1 MERAFLPMTDDI
13 QQFAQQTSE
22 YVQEAVNAGDLR
34 TGIQI
39 LELALTQFE
48 VMGKAAIAPM
58 RQSLAVLAMLQRDLC
73 EVEAAAESLDRARAL
88 AENKSQAGALRLRR
102 SFLLPPVIRSREAI
116 EKARARL
123 VQELE
128 SLNTATLTIADTLLD
143 VPMLHFF
150 LVYHGLDD
158 RPIMEL
164 QGRVL
169 RSICPSLS
177 LTAPATP
184 RDVGGRL
191 RIGFLSTHFRDHT
204 IGKLNAG
211 LIDALPAETFEK
223 VLFLIEGNDDSFSEQ
238 MSRTVEHCVHIR
250 YNLEAAYTAIV
261 RQQLDILYFADI
273 GMDPLT
279 YFLAFYRM
287 APLQVSTWGHPVTSG
302 LSTID
307 GFILARDMEPEDGDA
322 HFSERLIRL
331 SRPNFVYQRP
341 CLPESPLD
349 RSFFGLPED
358 SHLYLC
364 PQAVFKFHPDFDVT
378 LTDILRR
385 DPQGRLVLIR
395 SKYLAWD
402 EILMDRLTALLED
415 APQRVDWLPSMP
427 RNHFLSLLV
436 LGDVMLDP
444 FPFCGGHTTLEALSF
459 GTPVVTLPT
468 RHIRGRLTYAFYQT
482 IGMMDCVARDTSEYV
497 QIAVR
502 LGANPLARE
511 KIREK
516 ILAHCGSLYNNV
528 TFIDELSKV
537 LLEMSLSTSGEE

>member
-1 MERAFLPMTDDI
+1 MTNDV
-13 QQFAQQTSE
+13 QQFARQTSE
-22 YVQEAVNAGDLR
+22 YVKEAVDAGDLH

-39 LELALTQFE
+39 LELAVTQFE
-48 VMGKAAIAPM
+48 VLGEAAIAPM

-88 AENKSQAGALRLRR
+88 AENKSQADALRLRR
-102 SFLLPPVIRSREAI
+102 IFLLPPIIRSREAI
-116 EKARARL
+116 EEARTRL
-123 VQELE
+123 VRELE
-128 SLNTATLTIADTLLD
+128 SLNMAALTIADPLLD

-158 RPIMEL
+158 RPLMEL

-169 RSICPSLS
+169 RNICPSLS
-177 LTAPATP
+177 LTAPTS
-184 RDVGGRL
+184 RNVGGGNHRRDRL

-223 VLFLIEGNDDSFSEQ
+223 VLFLIEGDADSFSEQ
-238 MSRTVEHCVHIR
+238 MSQTVEHCVYIR
-250 YNLEAAYTAIV
+250 NNLEAAYAAIV

-307 GFILARDMEPEDGDA
+307 GFILARDMEPEDGEA

-349 RSFFGLPED
+349 RLFFGLPED

-364 PQAVFKFHPDFDVT
+364 PQAVFKFHPDFDVI

-395 SKYLAWD
+395 SKYRAWD

-444 FPFCGGHTTLEALSF
+444 FPFCGGNTTLEALSF
-459 GTPVVTLPT
+459 GTPVVTFPT

-482 IGMMDCVARDTSEYV
+482 IGVMDCVAGNTDEYV
-497 QIAVR
+497 QIAVH
-502 LGANPLARE
+502 LGTNQLARE
-511 KIREK
+511 KICEK
-516 ILAHCGSLYNNV
+516 ILAHCGSLYDNAA
-528 TFIDELSKV
+528 FIDELSKV
-537 LLEMSLSTSGEE
+537 LLEMSLSTSEEE